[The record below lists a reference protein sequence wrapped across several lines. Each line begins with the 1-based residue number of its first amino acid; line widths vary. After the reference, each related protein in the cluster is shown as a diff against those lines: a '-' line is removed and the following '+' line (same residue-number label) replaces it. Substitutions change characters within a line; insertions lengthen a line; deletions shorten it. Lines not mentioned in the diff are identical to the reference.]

1 MRDDSDMADAKRI
14 YESMVLTAWADGTL
28 QELFSL
34 GGDDVKR
41 LMANLNS

>member
-1 MRDDSDMADAKRI
+1 MEEAEI
-14 YESMVLTAWADGTL
+14 LNTL

-34 GGDDVKR
+34 SGDDVKR